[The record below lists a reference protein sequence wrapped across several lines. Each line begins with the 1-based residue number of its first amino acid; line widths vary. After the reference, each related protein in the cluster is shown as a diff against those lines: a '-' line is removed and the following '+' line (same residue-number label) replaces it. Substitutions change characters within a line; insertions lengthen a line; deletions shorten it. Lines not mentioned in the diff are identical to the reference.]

1 LVTIKPFFFFRE
13 LLGCSLPD
21 NVDTLLIGYLHLIQQ
36 ILEEFFPQIK
46 KYVKKLIPFC
56 NEIIE
61 THVKKQLTFKASEAL
76 YVIKE
81 KTQKAE
87 IKEEVKIKKILSLI
101 K

>member
-1 LVTIKPFFFFRE
+1 M
-13 LLGCSLPD
+13 
-21 NVDTLLIGYLHLIQQ
+21 
-36 ILEEFFPQIK
+36 
-46 KYVKKLIPFC
+46 PFC